1 MPRLTDEQ
9 LAERALGLGATDVVT
24 AAGLN
29 PYQTPF
35 ELYLSKIGELDV
47 DATISDSSR
56 GRMERG
62 HRLEDVALAWD
73 RDERGGDYERVSR
86 TVWHPRIPFIYCHP
100 DARRKPWRTTRRL
113 IEVKTSLG
121 RWNEVPRRVEAQV
134 QVQMACTSA
143 VAVDV
148 LVLGFDGPP
157 ARLEVVRD
165 DALIG
170 ALEQVAI
177 AMWDRIE
184 RRDPPPVDGGRDAGR
199 WLDRTRWADEPDLMA
214 DRVQRAL
221 LSEIV
226 DVRRQIDALSARDAV
241 LVNDIKFSMAGSGRL
256 NAPGVA
262 RAIWTKPGT
271 YRDVKW
277 KDVAAELRIEAQMM
291 ASALKLDVDLDA
303 IEQKYTSERE
313 SRSFRVLID
322 DEGSA
327 T

>member
-1 MPRLTDEQ
+1 
-9 LAERALGLGATDVVT
+9 
-24 AAGLN
+24 
-29 PYQTPF
+29 
-35 ELYLSKIGELDV
+35 
-47 DATISDSSR
+47 
-56 GRMERG
+56 
-62 HRLEDVALAWD
+62 
-73 RDERGGDYERVSR
+73 
-86 TVWHPRIPFIYCHP
+86 
-100 DARRKPWRTTRRL
+100 
-113 IEVKTSLG
+113 
-121 RWNEVPRRVEAQV
+121 
-134 QVQMACTSA
+134 
-143 VAVDV
+143 
-148 LVLGFDGPP
+148 
-157 ARLEVVRD
+157 
-165 DALIG
+165 
-170 ALEQVAI
+170 
-177 AMWDRIE
+177 
-184 RRDPPPVDGGRDAGR
+184 
-199 WLDRTRWADEPDLMA
+199 MA